1 MGLIRGLVKRAG
13 KAMGV
18 DVRDLRHTAPAIL
31 GNLLRRLQPAAVL
44 DVGANVGQ
52 YAREVREAGYGG
64 VIVSFE
70 AQPDLCKQ
78 LLADARGDRLWRIA
92 PAAALGAC
100 AGSVELNLAGNS
112 ASSSVLDMLPA
123 HLRAAP
129 QSAYVGRQRVPL
141 ARLDELSVPLLPPD
155 GQLFVKIDTQG
166 YEREVLTGAA
176 GVLPRVVAM
185 QIELSLRPLYAG
197 APTMLEMLTLMSSL
211 GFDPFHLVPA
221 FDDAGSGRLLQ
232 AEGFFVRRELPE

>member
-1 MGLIRGLVKRAG
+1 MGLIRGLVKRTG
-13 KAMGV
+13 QAMGV

-31 GNLLRRLQPAAVL
+31 GTLLRRLQPVAVL
-44 DVGANVGQ
+44 DIGANIGQ
-52 YAREVREAGYGG
+52 YAREVRKAGYGG
-64 VIVSFE
+64 LIVSFE
-70 AQPDLCKQ
+70 AQPDLCRQ
-78 LLADARGDRLWRIA
+78 LLADARADRLWRIA
-92 PAAALGAC
+92 PAAALGAR

-155 GQLFVKIDTQG
+155 GKLFVKVDTQG

-176 GVLPRVVAM
+176 GVLPRVDAM
-185 QIELSLRPLYAG
+185 QIELSLRTLYAG
-197 APTMLEMLTLMSSL
+197 APTMLEMLALLSSL

-232 AEGFFVRRELPE
+232 AEGFFVRRELLE